1 MKKGKNKNIWLW
13 LGLLGA
19 TGLAVYYYRK
29 DESNSANSGRTGSS
43 SGRSGRSGEIPQ
55 NTSSNTNF
63 ANQSAAEKK
72 SNNTDVDMLAYL
84 FYQPVDKNNKL
95 AEDVQNQ
102 ILTILMRYVTS
113 SDLNELSTTFKDV
126 TKTNLLDCL
135 NLLSA
140 VNLTNLTKYWNN
152 LGIKVTI

>member
-1 MKKGKNKNIWLW
+1 MKKGKNKNILLW

-29 DESNSANSGRTGSS
+29 DESNSANSGRSGSQS
-43 SGRSGRSGEIPQ
+43 HSGRTGEIPQ

-140 VNLTNLTKYWNN
+140 VNITNLTKYWNN

>member
-1 MKKGKNKNIWLW
+1 MKKGKNKNILLW
-13 LGLLGA
+13 LCLLGA

-29 DESNSANSGRTGSS
+29 DESKTANSGRSGSH
-43 SGRSGRSGEIPQ
+43 SGRSGEIPQ